1 MTFDPG
7 QGGQDRCPSRLRIT
21 HPRRR
26 ARKAGNLVLG
36 EDRSDLIVQSTGA
49 AGSEGATKVLVFA
62 ACGASL
68 TEDQPMQIPETGPA
82 NSMTEQDCW
91 HQLSAMTLGRL
102 ATSIDAKPD
111 IFPVNF
117 VVRRRTILIRTAEGS
132 KLAAI
137 STNPWVAF
145 EVDDHEFE
153 RGWSVVVHGH
163 AELLEYGADIALAEK
178 AQVLPWTASAKPR
191 FIRIEPTRISGRR
204 FAFGAQSG
212 PA

>member
-1 MTFDPG
+1 
-7 QGGQDRCPSRLRIT
+7 
-21 HPRRR
+21 
-26 ARKAGNLVLG
+26 
-36 EDRSDLIVQSTGA
+36 
-49 AGSEGATKVLVFA
+49 
-62 ACGASL
+62 
-68 TEDQPMQIPETGPA
+68 MQIPETGPA
-82 NSMTEQDCW
+82 NSMTEQECW

-132 KLAAI
+132 KLAAV

-145 EVDDHEFE
+145 EADDHDFE

-163 AELLEYGADIALAEK
+163 AESLEYGADIALAEK

-191 FIRIEPTRISGRR
+191 FIRIEPTRISGRH
-204 FAFGAQSG
+204 FTFGAESG